1 MIRLPVILAV
11 CAMFVAAGTPAPWS
25 GSHAYAQQIVHDP
38 GNHAQNV
45 LTAARALE
53 HIRNQVRQIEQAA
66 AMLRRNPLQLSPELS
81 RSIGEARALLDDA
94 QNLSAEARRVAEQV
108 RQLYPETW
116 RDRDIGAALAQ
127 SDRWLEESRRSVE
140 RAMAA
145 EAHASAAIA
154 QAQGRIDRALGA
166 SYGAEGQTGAIQ
178 AGNQLLGVSAAQ
190 LADIHALLAA
200 QGQALQAERMERI
213 AREQR
218 AREVQRRAFP
228 TTTTPPP
235 PARPTF

>member
-1 MIRLPVILAV
+1 MTRRSMMLAV
-11 CAMFVAAGTPAPWS
+11 GAMSFALWTPDHWT
-25 GSHAYAQQIVHDP
+25 GSKAHAQQIVHDP

-53 HIRNQVRQIEQAA
+53 QIRNQVRQIEQAT

-81 RSIGEARALLDDA
+81 RSIGEARALLNDA
-94 QNLSAEARRVAEQV
+94 QNLSAEARRVADQV

-116 RDRDIGAALAQ
+116 RDRDIAAVLVQ

-145 EAHASAAIA
+145 EAHAAAAIS

-166 SYGAEGQTGAIQ
+166 SQDAEGQTGAIQ

-190 LADIHALLAA
+190 LAEIHALLAA

-235 PARPTF
+235 PARTTF